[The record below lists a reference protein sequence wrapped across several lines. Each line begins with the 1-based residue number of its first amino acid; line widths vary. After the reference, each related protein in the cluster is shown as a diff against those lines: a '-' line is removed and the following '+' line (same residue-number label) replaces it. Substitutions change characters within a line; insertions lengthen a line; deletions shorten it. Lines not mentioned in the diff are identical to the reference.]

1 MTGKPIP
8 KPTHTLTAAD
18 GFGNVLFTQT
28 NEEGAA
34 LRLSAPTLD
43 GYTFTGWTFATA
55 GGTDLGQLAI
65 MACLRRDGP
74 PPNGRQSS
82 RQNRSI
88 PSIWILAMKGEPFAG
103 GGSRQA
109 RASRLCQG

>member
-8 KPTHTLTAAD
+8 KPTHTLTAVD

-65 MACLRRDGP
+65 MPACDVTGHRPMDA
-74 PPNGRQSS
+74 
-82 RQNRSI
+82 NRH
-88 PSIWILAMKGEPFAG
+88 
-103 GGSRQA
+103 A
-109 RASRLCQG
+109 RTGLYPLYGFWL